1 MSSLLCTSIFSYT
14 HYFGKPQ
21 SFIRSNSACKI
32 SFNDE
37 SLNIMPAKS
46 LMLFKELAILVVQQV
61 VEQNL
66 SFLSTTLSSFS
77 RQRSPWSGIIFWFSG
92 NQNSVTVWR
101 YFSWQHTMSET
112 NQTFQ
117 DILVFNYVLL
127 HHLQTSAH

>member
-1 MSSLLCTSIFSYT
+1 MYT
-14 HYFGKPQ
+14 YSHYFGKPQ

-77 RQRSPWSGIIFWFSG
+77 RQRSPSSGIIFWFSG